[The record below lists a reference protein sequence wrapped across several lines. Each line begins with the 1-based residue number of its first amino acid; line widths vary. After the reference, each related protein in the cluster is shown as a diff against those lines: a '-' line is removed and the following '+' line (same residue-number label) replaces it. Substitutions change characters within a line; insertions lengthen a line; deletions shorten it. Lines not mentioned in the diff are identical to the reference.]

1 MGCCH
6 TKHSLLISPNPTYSR
21 IICDLASRIAI
32 DLISVYSDNMHSSL
46 EIYMDNTHY
55 LFGKRIVKSVSINDC
70 QKQIPILRYQVSALS
85 SNQLV
90 NTDSTP
96 LDHLKEYLAM
106 HNLLT
111 YPVNIEFTI
120 SDASVGYFDIRLNEL
135 S

>member
-6 TKHSLLISPNPTYSR
+6 TKHSLLIPLASTYDR

-70 QKQIPILRYQVSALS
+70 QKQIPILRYQIDIQSV
-85 SNQLV
+85 NQLV
-90 NTDSTP
+90 YTNKTP

-120 SDASVGYFDIRLNEL
+120 KDSSFGYFDIRLNEL